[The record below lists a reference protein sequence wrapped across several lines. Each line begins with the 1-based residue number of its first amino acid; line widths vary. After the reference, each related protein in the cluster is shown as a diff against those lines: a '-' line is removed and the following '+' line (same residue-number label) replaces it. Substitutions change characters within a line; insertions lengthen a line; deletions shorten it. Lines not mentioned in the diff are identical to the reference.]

1 MMVDLR
7 LVVVVASIFLLQTTS
22 LHLFK
27 DPFCAA
33 MKRTSLIKRFSGEE
47 NEAMSTLSDQG
58 YSITPWSDGDCV
70 IFQDNATST
79 RLVGVIEE
87 ELIYC
92 LKPYGEEFDSS
103 GLDEW
108 WTSLPADVD
117 DIEMLH
123 SHEGVPISTTDA
135 KIMKVL
141 SDVSFTQRICED
153 RVENPHG
160 EHAEDAYI
168 VKAIE
173 FEFDKK

>member
-1 MMVDLR
+1 M
-7 LVVVVASIFLLQTTS
+7 
-22 LHLFK
+22 
-27 DPFCAA
+27 
-33 MKRTSLIKRFSGEE
+33 
-47 NEAMSTLSDQG
+47 
-58 YSITPWSDGDCV
+58 
-70 IFQDNATST
+70 
-79 RLVGVIEE
+79 GVIEE
-87 ELIYC
+87 DLIYC
-92 LKPYGEEFDSS
+92 LKPYGEEFDDSS